1 MYSDA
6 HDHHSI
12 RRATGNPSE
21 TPLVQL
27 LRLCSPGV
35 GAAKTFPLF
44 PPFHLLNPAA
54 SIPLPLLLSIRT
66 LSLSRSLSSAIRRS
80 SIGRGRQTLGI
91 PLMERR
97 STRVRLDASL
107 QREKFIFPS
116 FFFQEFIFGK
126 LGEKH
131 ARRSSLNIAPM
142 T

>member
-1 MYSDA
+1 
-6 HDHHSI
+6 
-12 RRATGNPSE
+12 
-21 TPLVQL
+21 
-27 LRLCSPGV
+27 
-35 GAAKTFPLF
+35 
-44 PPFHLLNPAA
+44 
-54 SIPLPLLLSIRT
+54 
-66 LSLSRSLSSAIRRS
+66 
-80 SIGRGRQTLGI
+80 
-91 PLMERR
+91 MERR